1 VISLI
6 LGVDGGLATCG
17 LALAAIRNDGSLD
30 LLKVATVRTTKS
42 AAKRGVYASDDN
54 VRRCRELATELH
66 YFVCNYPGTLSLICA
81 EAMSFPRS
89 SSTAAKM
96 GMGWG
101 VLAAFAH
108 ELEVPIVQASP
119 QQIKLALCG
128 KKTASKSEVQAA
140 IEDRWSH
147 VQWPKR
153 KADVEH
159 AADAAAAIVACE
171 QSNEMRI
178 LASAGGRAVGEVAAR
193 RLTL

>member
-1 VISLI
+1 VSSLI

-54 VRRCRELATELH
+54 VRRCRELAAELH
-66 YFVCNYPGTLSLICA
+66 CFVYGSLALICA

-101 VLAAFAH
+101 VLAALAY

-128 KKTASKSEVQAA
+128 KKNASKAEVQAA

-178 LASAGGRAVGEVAAR
+178 LASAGGR
-193 RLTL
+193 